1 MFKTLS
7 LVALSAAAASAM
19 EITCAGFEK
28 LPMTKYDNVAAQ
40 AMSHIVIT
48 FDANTPK
55 QIMDSYRDALVCRG
69 SSIDEPNYAAGT
81 LSGYT
86 MKEYADYLSSSG
98 FISNVVFNSQ
108 VTSAVAPTLSSSGNT
123 HENSSSQE
131 ESMDSAEESS
141 SHSKSKSHSG
151 SASDD
156 DEATSGLDSTHSSG
170 ATKLSVSAAA
180 LVAVAAQF

>member
-1 MFKTLS
+1 
-7 LVALSAAAASAM
+7 
-19 EITCAGFEK
+19 
-28 LPMTKYDNVAAQ
+28 MTKYDNVAAQ

-55 QIMDSYRDALVCRG
+55 QIMDSYRDAL
-69 SSIDEPNYAAGT
+69 GT

-131 ESMDSAEESS
+131 D
-141 SHSKSKSHSG
+141 KSKSHSG

-170 ATKLSVSAAA
+170 ATKLSVSVAA
-180 LVAVAAQF
+180 LVAVAAQFM